1 MSPQEGSSVAL
12 FGNILAAIL
21 LFAWAGAEFLFG
33 PAPGKWRMRLGFFL
47 ALVVISGVL
56 YWGGYWLIG

>member
-1 MSPQEGSSVAL
+1 MAL

-47 ALVVISGVL
+47 GLVVISGVL
-56 YWGGYWLIG
+56 YWGAYWLTA